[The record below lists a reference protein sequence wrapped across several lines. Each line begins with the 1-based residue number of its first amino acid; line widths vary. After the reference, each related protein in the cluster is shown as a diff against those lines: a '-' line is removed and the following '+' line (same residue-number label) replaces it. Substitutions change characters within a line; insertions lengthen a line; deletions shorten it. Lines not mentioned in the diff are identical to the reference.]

1 MALHKGGDE
10 CDRPAGNCSLF
21 RVPRTFQ
28 HEELWRVPGRDEAHG
43 AGLPDHED
51 PQGRVKRN
59 NESVEFSTFG
69 FIPSLLFFPFDTTHM
84 TFSELNS
91 SWLSPS
97 CLR

>member
-10 CDRPAGNCSLF
+10 CDRLTGNCSLF

-51 PQGRVKRN
+51 PQGRVKKN
-59 NESVEFSTFG
+59 NESVEFSIFG
-69 FIPSLLFFPFDTTHM
+69 FHIMKKKCGNMTIIDPKLHNFF
-84 TFSELNS
+84 
-91 SWLSPS
+91 
-97 CLR
+97 

>member
-69 FIPSLLFFPFDTTHM
+69 FHIIWKKKKVWKYDYY
-84 TFSELNS
+84 
-91 SWLSPS
+91 
-97 CLR
+97 